1 MMRHK
6 LPLPALLGAV
16 ALAFTSVAS
25 ADPPAPGASSNSVA
39 SAQQLGDAFSRVAES
54 ISPSVVSIHVEIEQA
69 SLPQQDLPFP
79 FGPQQPRGGV
89 VHGGGSGV
97 IFTSDGDILT
107 NRHVVGDA
115 RRIEVLLRDGR
126 TMPARLVGVDE
137 ATDLAVIH
145 VDATGL
151 TPASFASSDD
161 ARVGQWVVAVG
172 SPFGLDYTVTAGVL
186 SAKSRGGLGANE
198 IEDYL
203 QTDASI
209 NPGNSGGPLVDLDGH
224 VLGINTMIIGRGTG
238 IGFAVPSDIAGRVA
252 EQLRAHGVVRRAWLG
267 VGFQEV
273 TPELASTFG
282 VPAHGG
288 ALVNTVEPNSPSVR
302 AGLRPGDVVV
312 GVASREVHDGRDL
325 FAEVLN
331 HDVGETLEVRIRRDS
346 RAQTL
351 SITTSERP
359 GSEAEARRAMPVRP
373 QLPQEQSPFG
383 LRMDPLTPMV
393 RRQMNYDGPGEVY
406 LSGVDESSAA
416 ERAGL
421 RPGDVVIE
429 ADRRPVH
436 NKADFTRAARDGRV
450 VLYVGRQERRF
461 YTVLNR
467 ARTARTRH

>member
-1 MMRHK
+1 MRHTFN
-6 LPLPALLGAV
+6 LLALAGV
-16 ALAFTSVAS
+16 LAFTLSSVAN
-25 ADPPAPGASSNSVA
+25 ADPPAASA
-39 SAQQLGDAFSRVAES
+39 SAADPIATAQQLGDAFSRVAES
-54 ISPSVVSIHVEIEQA
+54 ISPSVVSIHVEIERA
-69 SLPQQDLPFP
+69 SMPRREMPSP
-79 FGPQQPRGGV
+79 FGRGQPRGGV
-89 VHGGGSGV
+89 VRGGGSGV
-97 IFTSDGDILT
+97 IFTADGDILT

-126 TMPARLVGVDE
+126 TLPARLVGADE

-151 TPASFASSDD
+151 VPASFASSED

-186 SAKSRGGLGANE
+186 SAKGRGGLGANE

-209 NPGNSGGPLVDLDGH
+209 NPGNSGGPLVDLEGR

-238 IGFAVPSDIAGRVA
+238 IGFAVPSDIAAHVA
-252 EQLRAHGVVRRAWLG
+252 DQLRQHGVVRRAWLG

-273 TPELASTFG
+273 TPELASSFG
-282 VPAHGG
+282 VAAHGG
-288 ALVNTVEPNSPSVR
+288 ALVNTVEPNSPAAR

-312 GVASREVHDGRDL
+312 RVGSRAVTDGRDL
-325 FAEVLN
+325 FAEVLR
-331 HDVGETLEVRIRRDS
+331 HDVGDTLAVGIRRRG

-351 SITTSERP
+351 SVTTSERP
-359 GSEAEARRAMPVRP
+359 GTEQQVRRQAPVPP
-373 QLPQEQSPFG
+373 QVPHERSAFG

-393 RRQMNYDGPGEVY
+393 RRQMSYDGPGTMY
-406 LSGVDESSAA
+406 LSGVDSSSAA

-421 RPGDVVIE
+421 RPGDVLIE
-429 ADRRPVH
+429 ADRRPVR

-461 YTVLNR
+461 YTVL
-467 ARTARTRH
+467 TRTRGAR